1 MSRDEV
7 VRMRKG
13 HSPGGHLGMLQAEGA
28 PRARAL
34 GWKAQSRGCSRRDL
48 GGDWKGMGCKPL
60 DQGCCRVSPPP
71 PAPERQGVCNFF
83 EMHLFVECKFKSAVC
98 QHWNFHLCPQGPRL
112 LAGGRT
118 LRGRGDLVCGEA
130 LVGGGRKGSVGLR
143 SLLDCIVSHPQCT
156 GLAFPAVTTTPA
168 AAPHRP
174 GIVVGGGGTC
184 QGSFH
189 RHHRS

>member
-71 PAPERQGVCNFF
+71 PPPRKGKACAIFLRCPFLWNANSSQPCVSTGISI
-83 EMHLFVECKFKSAVC
+83 FVPKV
-98 QHWNFHLCPQGPRL
+98 
-112 LAGGRT
+112 
-118 LRGRGDLVCGEA
+118 LVCLLGGGHFGAEGTWYVGRRWWA
-130 LVGGGRKGSVGLR
+130 GGGRGV
-143 SLLDCIVSHPQCT
+143 
-156 GLAFPAVTTTPA
+156 LA
-168 AAPHRP
+168 
-174 GIVVGGGGTC
+174 
-184 QGSFH
+184 
-189 RHHRS
+189 